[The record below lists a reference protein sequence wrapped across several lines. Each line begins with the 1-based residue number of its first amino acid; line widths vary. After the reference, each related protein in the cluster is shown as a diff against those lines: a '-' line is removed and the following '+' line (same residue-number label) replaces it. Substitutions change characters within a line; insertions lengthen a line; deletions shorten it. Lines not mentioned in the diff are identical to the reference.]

1 MLNNFCYRVLFINI
15 VFFFFVYFVN
25 FYTKKFKA
33 TRVCFEDF
41 SWDFRGEGHRERE
54 MRPRRIPDSA
64 GRTSRLHS
72 NLLPYNTGK
81 VYASLRLKQ
90 LKRIRSLFVI

>member
-1 MLNNFCYRVLFINI
+1 MFYLLILF
-15 VFFFFVYFVN
+15 FLRLFD
-25 FYTKKFKA
+25 FYTKKIKA

-41 SWDFRGEGHRERE
+41 SWDFRGEGHRKRE

-81 VYASLRLKQ
+81 SI
-90 LKRIRSLFVI
+90 RIITNKIT